1 MVAIST
7 LTVGLVL
14 SAGGETVLLD
24 FYSETCEPCRRMAP
38 AIEQL
43 ARRGYPIRKVNVSRD
58 PGAAARFRVVGVP
71 CFVMLVDGREVAREV
86 GIQSPARL
94 EQMLALARRSPGGSE
109 PPIQLASGPGRAEAV
124 RIPAVRSVPAFGDL
138 GWPSSA
144 TAQGQPP
151 RSPPGWRMVSPDW
164 APEAEPRGIA
174 EADLIAATV
183 RLRVDRQGDQ
193 SCGSGT
199 IIDARNG
206 EALILTCGHL
216 FRDSQGRG
224 RIEVDVFGPTPQE
237 RLPGTLVH
245 FDADRDVGLV
255 SIRPPQPV
263 KAARVAPA
271 GYKVAKGAKVLS
283 VGCDGGHPPNV
294 LPGVVT
300 ALDRFLGA
308 PNLTASGL
316 PVEGRSGGGLFTSD
330 GLVIGVCNAAL
341 PEEREGFYAA
351 LGSIH
356 AVIDTANLSFV
367 YRPEVERPGPS
378 GPMVAVNPPAMP
390 RHMPPPEE
398 IVQPTDMTRDLPAS
412 GREAVPSGANPKG
425 SLTPEERAAL
435 EEIERRKA
443 AGAEVICVI
452 RPRDN
457 PQARSEIIVL
467 DRASP
472 EFLRSL
478 TGRDRATRRAPETAA
493 SSLPPPPGVVSV
505 RNAVAS
511 SEPRT
516 EAPEWKPRWLQPG
529 YQGE

>member
-1 MVAIST
+1 
-7 LTVGLVL
+7 
-14 SAGGETVLLD
+14 
-24 FYSETCEPCRRMAP
+24 
-38 AIEQL
+38 
-43 ARRGYPIRKVNVSRD
+43 
-58 PGAAARFRVVGVP
+58 
-71 CFVMLVDGREVAREV
+71 
-86 GIQSPARL
+86 
-94 EQMLALARRSPGGSE
+94 
-109 PPIQLASGPGRAEAV
+109 
-124 RIPAVRSVPAFGDL
+124 
-138 GWPSSA
+138 
-144 TAQGQPP
+144 
-151 RSPPGWRMVSPDW
+151 MVSADW
-164 APEAEPRGIA
+164 APEAEPRGVA

-183 RLRVDRQGDQ
+183 RLRVYREGDQ

-206 EALILTCGHL
+206 EALVLTCGHL

-255 SIRPPQPV
+255 SIRPPHPV
-263 KAARVAPA
+263 TAARVAPA
-271 GYKVAKGAKVLS
+271 GYKIAKGAKVLS
-283 VGCDGGHPPNV
+283 VGCDGGQPPSV
-294 LPGVVT
+294 RPGVVT
-300 ALDRFLGA
+300 SLDRFLGP

-316 PVEGRSGGGLFTSD
+316 PVEGRSGGGLLTFD

-356 AVIDTANLSFV
+356 AVIDTANLAFV
-367 YRPEVERPGPS
+367 YRPDAERPSPS

-398 IVQPTDMTRDLPAS
+398 IVQPTDMTRDLPS
-412 GREAVPSGANPKG
+412 PGRQATPSSADPKG
-425 SLTPEERAAL
+425 SLGPEERAAL
-435 EEIERRKA
+435 EEIHRRKA

-457 PQARSEIIVL
+457 PQARSEILVL

-478 TGRDRATRRAPETAA
+478 TGGDRASPQKTATAENAA
-493 SSLPPPPGVVSV
+493 SALPSPPVVASV
-505 RNAVAS
+505 RSPTAS
-511 SEPRT
+511 SPPKT
-516 EAPEWKPRWLQPG
+516 DAPEWKPRWLQPG

>member
-1 MVAIST
+1 T
-7 LTVGLVL
+7 
-14 SAGGETVLLD
+14 
-24 FYSETCEPCRRMAP
+24 
-38 AIEQL
+38 EQDL
-43 ARRGYPIRKVNVSRD
+43 
-58 PGAAARFRVVGVP
+58 
-71 CFVMLVDGREVAREV
+71 
-86 GIQSPARL
+86 
-94 EQMLALARRSPGGSE
+94 
-109 PPIQLASGPGRAEAV
+109 LAS
-124 RIPAVRSVPAFGDL
+124 
-138 GWPSSA
+138 
-144 TAQGQPP
+144 
-151 RSPPGWRMVSPDW
+151 
-164 APEAEPRGIA
+164 
-174 EADLIAATV
+174 TV
-183 RLRVDRQGDQ
+183 RLRVFHGD
-193 SCGSGT
+193 SLSHGTGT

-206 EALILTCGHL
+206 EALVLTCGHL

-255 SIRPPQPV
+255 SIRPPHPV
-263 KAARVAPA
+263 KAARVAPT
-271 GYKVAKGAKVLS
+271 GYKIAKGTKVFS
-283 VGCDGGHPPNV
+283 VGCDGGQPPSV
-294 LPGVVT
+294 RPGVVT
-300 ALDRFLGA
+300 SLDRFLGP

-316 PVEGRSGGGLFTSD
+316 PVEGRSGGGLVTSD

-367 YRPEVERPGPS
+367 YRPDTERPRPS
-378 GPMVAVNPPAMP
+378 GPMVAVNTPAMP
-390 RHMPPPEE
+390 RHMPPPED

-412 GREAVPSGANPKG
+412 GREAAPPSANPKG

-435 EEIERRKA
+435 EEIHRRKA

-478 TGRDRATRRAPETAA
+478 TGGDRESPHKTGVPENAA
-493 SSLPPPPGVVSV
+493 SPLPPPPGVSSM

-511 SEPRT
+511 STPKAEV
-516 EAPEWKPRWLQPG
+516 PEWKPRWLQPG